1 MTGLETPMI
10 APRGTSGRVLS
21 RETLDALDA
30 GAVTRFLL
38 ARRWFG
44 AKGGKPSDARFRDV
58 IPLPWD
64 GGRMAITTVEVTL
77 GADRVERYQVPL
89 SYLPHPPVEGAGVPR
104 AVLASVDGGGVIVD
118 AVEDPRFLEGLA
130 DALIGGAVFEGDGMR
145 WVFEPL
151 GDAASRLTGQRA
163 KVGAAEQSNT
173 SIIFGDRAIL
183 KLFRRLEV
191 GENPDVEIGRFLTT
205 RTAFT
210 GTPALLGTI
219 RLEGKSGSS
228 VAGILQHFVRGSGD
242 AWSYALESASRDLRL
257 PEEEE
262 AGAAFVEDARALG
275 HVTRELHDALA
286 SDAAHPE
293 FAPQRATPG
302 DVHRWATAARTS
314 IEEGLA
320 LLETRMGLA
329 SLPGEATAA
338 ARVLLRRRAEFPA
351 LIAEIEEEVRED
363 AGALI
368 RHHGD
373 YHLGQVLRTPDGKF
387 MIIDFEGEP
396 ARPISER
403 RARHC
408 PLRDVA
414 GMLRSFAYAAATAS
428 TDAVKAG
435 GSLPRGLIEVRGGRW
450 QRDVR
455 KAFLGG
461 YLGGGSTTGPQFLPA
476 RRSAVSSLISLF
488 EIEKV
493 FYELKYELNNRPDW
507 VWIPLRGIARLTEA
521 GPSGES

>member
-1 MTGLETPMI
+1 MTRLETPMV
-10 APRGTSGRVLS
+10 AARGTPGRVLT
-21 RETLDALDA
+21 RETLEALD
-30 GAVTRFLL
+30 GEAVTRFLL

-44 AKGGKPSDARFRDV
+44 AKGGKPSAARFRDV
-58 IPLPWD
+58 ILLPWD
-64 GGRMAITTVEVTL
+64 GGRMAITTIEVTL

-89 SYLPHPPVEGAGVPR
+89 SYLPHPPAEGPGVPR
-104 AVLASVDGGGVIVD
+104 AVLANVDRGGVIVD

-130 DALIGGAVFEGDGMR
+130 EALTSGAVFEGEGVR
-145 WVFEPL
+145 WVFDPL
-151 GDAASRLTGQRA
+151 GDAASRLAGQGP
-163 KVGAAEQSNT
+163 KVGSAEQSNT

-205 RTAFT
+205 RTQFT

-219 RLEGKSGSS
+219 RLEGKTGSS

-242 AWSYALESASRDLRL
+242 AWGYTLESARRDLSL
-257 PEEEE
+257 PEEREDTV
-262 AGAAFVEDARALG
+262 AFIEDARELG
-275 HVTRELHDALA
+275 RITRQLHDALA
-286 SDAAHPE
+286 SDPGHPE
-293 FAPQRATPG
+293 FSPQTAQPE
-302 DVHRWATAARTS
+302 DVARWAAAARTS
-314 IEEGLA
+314 IDEGLV
-320 LLETRMGLA
+320 LLESRMGHG
-329 SLPGEATAA
+329 SLPEEAAAA

-351 LIAEIEEEVRED
+351 LIAEIEVEVRKD

-373 YHLGQVLRTPDGKF
+373 YHLGQVLRTPEGKF

-396 ARPISER
+396 ARPLSER

-414 GMLRSFAYAAATAS
+414 GLLRSFAYASATAAT
-428 TDAVKAG
+428 DVIRAG
-435 GSLPRGLIEVRGGRW
+435 GTLPRGLIEVRAGRW
-450 QRDVR
+450 QREVR

-461 YLGGGSTTGPQFLPA
+461 YLAGDSAGPRFLPA
-476 RRSAVSSLISLF
+476 RRTAVSSLISLF

-521 GPSGES
+521 GSGES

>member
-1 MTGLETPMI
+1 MV
-10 APRGTSGRVLS
+10 AARGAHGGVLT
-21 RETLDALDA
+21 RETLEAMDADA
-30 GAVTRFLL
+30 ITRFLL

-44 AKGGKPSDARFRDV
+44 AKGGKPAGARFRDV
-58 IPLPWD
+58 IPLPWGD
-64 GGRMAITTVEVTL
+64 GCMAITTIEVTL
-77 GADRVERYQVPL
+77 GADRIERYQVPL
-89 SYLPHPPVEGAGVPR
+89 SYLPHPPADGPHVPR
-104 AVLASVDGGGVIVD
+104 GVLATVDGGGVIVD

-130 DALIGGAVFEGDGMR
+130 EALIHGSVFDGDGVR

-151 GDAASRLTGQRA
+151 GDAASRLAGQTA
-163 KVGAAEQSNT
+163 KVGSAEQSNT

-205 RTAFT
+205 RTQFT

-219 RLEGKSGSS
+219 RLEGKNGSS
-228 VAGILQHFVRGSGD
+228 VAGILQHFIRGSGD
-242 AWSYALESASRDLRL
+242 AWGYTLESARRDMSL
-257 PEEEE
+257 PEGKET
-262 AGAAFVEDARALG
+262 AVAFVEEARELG
-275 HVTRELHDALA
+275 RVTRELHDALA
-286 SDAAHPE
+286 SDATHAE
-293 FAPQRATPG
+293 FAPQPATPE
-302 DVHRWATAARTS
+302 DVHRWAMAARTS
-314 IEEGLA
+314 VEEGLA
-320 LLETRMGLA
+320 LLENRMGHA
-329 SLPGEATAA
+329 SLPEEAAAA
-338 ARVLLRRRAEFPA
+338 ARVLVRRRAEFPA
-351 LIAEIEEEVRED
+351 LIAEIEAEVGTD
-363 AGALI
+363 AGAVI

-373 YHLGQVLRTPDGKF
+373 YHLGQVLRTPEGKF

-396 ARPISER
+396 ARPLSER

-414 GMLRSFAYAAATAS
+414 GMLRSFAYASATAAT
-428 TDAVKAG
+428 DVIRAG
-435 GSLPRGLIEVRGGRW
+435 GKVPRGLVEVRAGRW

-461 YLGGGSTTGPQFLPA
+461 YLAAGTAAGPQFLPD

-521 GPSGES
+521 GTPGDA